1 MLQLPQPEDFR
12 RGIYIIESGNND
24 YIHGNDLTP
33 LALDDLVAAVVDHIK
48 HAIKVSCFEL
58 IPWYTVTRFV
68 AVFLHFQIPSWSNRN
83 VSEFPSL

>member
-12 RGIYIIESGNND
+12 RGVYIIESGNND
-24 YIHGNDLTP
+24 YHVFNKGLTP

-48 HAIKVSCFEL
+48 HVIK
-58 IPWYTVTRFV
+58 
-68 AVFLHFQIPSWSNRN
+68 